1 MHTRSAHVCE
11 SKTLET
17 SKKAERRLLPE
28 RCRWPSQRRRRL
40 PGAVAAAVARDTSS
54 YSMAAAVPA
63 AKDTAAADAAAATV
77 RSSHGDPVLD
87 LVPAAPAPAPAESN
101 VDGGYGWVVVMV
113 SFLQHAVIVGLN
125 YSNGVV
131 FDVCAHLHIAC
142 CPCAACA
149 AAAHTSTAATA

>member
-1 MHTRSAHVCE
+1 MA
-11 SKTLET
+11 
-17 SKKAERRLLPE
+17 
-28 RCRWPSQRRRRL
+28 QRRRRL

>member
-1 MHTRSAHVCE
+1 
-11 SKTLET
+11 
-17 SKKAERRLLPE
+17 
-28 RCRWPSQRRRRL
+28 
-40 PGAVAAAVARDTSS
+40 
-54 YSMAAAVPA
+54 MAAAVPA
-63 AKDTAAADAAAATV
+63 AKDTAAADAAAATY
-77 RSSHGDPVLD
+77 GDPVLD